1 MEEKLEQLE
10 KRIEALENSTI
21 NDYVY
26 YRNLE
31 YVVRAILER
40 LEAINF
46 RDLYVIKPW
55 EDRGE

>member
-31 YVVRAILER
+31 NVVRAILER
-40 LEAINF
+40 LENINF
-46 RDLYVIKPW
+46 KDMYVIKPW